1 MHVRVDLALT
11 PAQAADPISVREH
24 AAMESGIAADDISSV
39 QVARRSIDAR
49 ARYTV
54 VRLVVDVYANEEPP
68 SASPLLDAFRDVSN
82 APACIIV
89 GAGPAGYFAALELIE
104 LGIKPIVIERG
115 KDARA
120 RRKDL
125 RAIQQFGIVDPH
137 SNYCFGEGG
146 AGTYS
151 DGKLYTRSHKRGSID
166 KVLRLLVEHGASRDI
181 LVDAH
186 PHIGS
191 NKLWT
196 VVRDI
201 RETILRFGGEVR
213 FESFVTDFIITRKRQ
228 PSTYAATTISADATT
243 ISADAATISADAATI
258 SADAATISADATT
271 ISADAKTIS
280 VDAVPISADDEAAI
294 EGVVLAN
301 GEEVRAKNVILAT
314 GHSARDIF
322 RLCVQRGI
330 LVEPKPFALGVRIEH
345 PQALIDEVQYS
356 GSATDAHLP
365 AASYSLVCQAN
376 GRGVFSFCMCPGGL
390 MVPSATSPGEIV
402 INGMSMSRRDSPFA
416 NAGTVVAV
424 EPEDWQGYAH
434 AGPLAAMEYQAA
446 SEIAAFESNGD
457 QSQRAPAQ
465 RLTDFLAGKVSSTL
479 PKTSYIPGHASVDIR
494 AILPQGVSD
503 RLLIGVRR
511 FGEMM
516 RSYLTEEAVVVA
528 VESRTSSPV
537 RIPRDPKT
545 LQHPTIRGL
554 FPCGEGA
561 GYAGG
566 IVSAALD
573 GQNVARA
580 LSNRS

>member
-11 PAQAADPISVREH
+11 PAQAADPVSLREY
-24 AAMESGIAADDISSV
+24 AALESGIALDDISSV
-39 QVARRSIDAR
+39 LVVRRSIDAR
-49 ARYTV
+49 ARYAV
-54 VRLVVDVYANEEPP
+54 VRIVADVYVNEEPP
-68 SASPLLDAFRDVSN
+68 AQSPLLDALRDVSS
-82 APACIIV
+82 APSCIVV

-104 LGIKPIVIERG
+104 HGIKPIVIERG
-115 KDARA
+115 KDVRA

-151 DGKLYTRSHKRGSID
+151 DGKLYTRSHKRGSIE
-166 KVLRLLVEHGASRDI
+166 KVLRLLVEHGASSDI

-191 NKLWT
+191 NKLWA
-196 VVRDI
+196 VVRNI

-213 FESFVTDFIITRKRQ
+213 FDAHVVDFLFIGD
-228 PSTYAATTISADATT
+228 PSPHEQTSVLT
-243 ISADAATISADAATI
+243 AATIA
-258 SADAATISADATT
+258 
-271 ISADAKTIS
+271 
-280 VDAVPISADDEAAI
+280 
-294 EGVVLAN
+294 GVVLAD
-301 GEEVRAKNVILAT
+301 GTEVHARNVILAT

-322 RLCVQRGI
+322 RLCVRRGI
-330 LVEPKPFALGVRIEH
+330 EVQAKPFALGVRIEH
-345 PQALIDEVQYS
+345 PQRLIDEVQYKA
-356 GSATDAHLP
+356 SASDPLLP
-365 AASYSLVCQAN
+365 AAAYSLVCQAD

-416 NAGTVVAV
+416 NAGTVVAI
-424 EPEDWQGYAH
+424 EPDDWRGYSH

-446 SEIAAFESNGD
+446 TERAAFEANGD
-457 QSQRAPAQ
+457 GSQRAPAQ
-465 RLTDFLAGKVSSTL
+465 RLTDFLTGKVSNTI
-479 PKTSYIPGHASVDIR
+479 PDTSYIPGHASVDMR
-494 AILPQGVSD
+494 TILPPMVAE
-503 RLLIGVRR
+503 RLAFGIRR

-516 RSYLTEEAVVVA
+516 RSYLTEEAVLVA

-537 RIPRDPKT
+537 RIPRDPVT
-545 LQHPTIRGL
+545 LQHPAISGL
-554 FPCGEGA
+554 HPCGEGA

-580 LSNRS
+580 IARQS